1 MVPLSELA
9 ACLERLLE
17 CGRFTDYAPNGLQVE
32 GRAEVR
38 RLAGGVSASRELI
51 AQALAWG
58 ADAIVVHHGWFW
70 RNEDPCVRGMQRQ
83 RLRALLCA
91 DMSLLAYHLPLDAHA
106 ELGNNVQLARVLD
119 IEVTGALETA
129 PGEPALLL
137 RGRLSAP
144 MSGEELGH
152 HIARCLARA
161 PLHITAGPA
170 LIRDVAWCTGAAQDY
185 LLRAAAA
192 GVDAFITGE
201 APSAPRIRRARAA
214 CTSMQRDITRRNV
227 TACRRCSR
235 IWARASISRRASSTS
250 IIPSRIRRARAPLPA
265 EITYHIWGSSRSEIV
280 MHEWRAASRVRSMRA
295 AGA

>member
-1 MVPLSELA
+1 VTTEPLKMVPLSELA

-38 RLAGGVSASRELI
+38 RLVGGVSASRELI
-51 AQALAWG
+51 TQALAWG

-201 APSAPRIRRARAA
+201 ASERTTHQARE
-214 CTSMQRDITRRNV
+214 SGV
-227 TACRRCSR
+227 HF
-235 IWARASISRRASSTS
+235 
-250 IIPSRIRRARAPLPA
+250 
-265 EITYHIWGSSRSEIV
+265 Y
-280 MHEWRAASRVRSMRA
+280 A
-295 AGA
+295 AGHHATERYGVQALLAHLGARFDLATRFIDIDNPV